1 VSELVAA
8 APAPVPAAPTVT
20 LSGAEKVAAL
30 LITIGTAAA
39 ARVMTKLPPDAV
51 EAVAAQL
58 LRTPA
63 VAADVRDQVL
73 GDTYTALFSQMSDV
87 QGGSQYALDL
97 FIEAFGEA
105 RGMTLLDKVHA
116 TMVRPPFDFLAKV
129 EPLQGAQL
137 LNAEHPQTI
146 AIVLA
151 HLEPR
156 TAARILTFL
165 EPATLQVE
173 VAHRIAVMEQ
183 TAPEA
188 IAMVEEGI
196 RRRMTTVVQS
206 STQVGGKKPV
216 AQVLNQVDRSTE
228 KAILQSLFELDHDT
242 AEEIRRFMFV
252 FEDIALLSDRDM
264 QRVMKEVDPRDL
276 ALALKAAP
284 EDLKEQFFRNMS
296 QRAAETLREEM
307 AVAGQ
312 VRIKN
317 VEEAQG
323 RIVEKVK
330 TLEDND
336 EIIINRGGDDG
347 LV

>member
-1 VSELVAA
+1 MTEIAV
-8 APAPVPAAPTVT
+8 APTTVPTPALVT
-20 LSGAEKVAAL
+20 MTGAQKVAAL
-30 LITIGTAAA
+30 LITIGTGAA

-58 LRTPA
+58 LRTPM

-73 GDTYTALFSQMSDV
+73 GDTYSALFSQMSET

-105 RGMTLLDKVHA
+105 AGMTLLDKVHA

-129 EPLQGAQL
+129 DPLQVAQQL
-137 LNAEHPQTI
+137 SSEHPQTI

-156 TAARILTFL
+156 VAANILKLL
-165 EPATLQVE
+165 EPASLQVE
-173 VAHRIAVMEQ
+173 VAHRIALTEQ
-183 TAPEA
+183 TTPEA
-188 IAMVEEGI
+188 IAMVEDGI

-206 STQVGGKKPV
+206 STQVGGKKPL

-228 KAILQSLFELDHDT
+228 KAILAELFERDSAT
-242 AEEIRRFMFV
+242 ADEVRKFMFV
-252 FEDIALLSDRDM
+252 FEDISLLDDRSM
-264 QRVMKEVDPRDL
+264 QRLMKDVDNKDL
-276 ALALKAAP
+276 ALALKNVN
-284 EDLKEQFFRNMS
+284 EELRQLFFRNMS
-296 QRAAETLREEM
+296 QRAAETLKEEM
-307 AVAGQ
+307 SLQTQ

-323 RIVEKVK
+323 RIVDIVK
-330 TLEDND
+330 RLEDGD
-336 EIIINRGGDDG
+336 EIVINRGGEDG

>member
-1 VSELVAA
+1 MTEMAVATT
-8 APAPVPAAPTVT
+8 VPAAPTVS
-20 LSGAEKVAAL
+20 LSGAQKVAAL

-39 ARVMTKLPPDAV
+39 ARVMTKLPPEAV

-63 VAADVRDQVL
+63 VPAEIRDQVL
-73 GDTYTALFSQMSDV
+73 GDTYSALFSQMSDL

-105 RGMTLLDKVHA
+105 RGMTLLDRVHA

-129 EPLQGAQL
+129 DPLQVAQQL
-137 LNAEHPQTI
+137 SSEHPQTI

-156 TAARILTFL
+156 AAANILKL
-165 EPATLQVE
+165 IDPPALQVE
-173 VAHRIAVMEQ
+173 VAHRIALTEQ
-183 TAPEA
+183 TTPDA

-196 RRRMTTVVQS
+196 KRRMTTVVQT
-206 STQVGGKKPV
+206 STQVGGKKPL

-228 KAILQSLFELDHDT
+228 KAILHELHEIDPET
-242 AEEIRRFMFV
+242 ANEVRKFMFV
-252 FEDIALLSDRDM
+252 FEDISLLDDRSM
-264 QRVMKEVDPRDL
+264 QRLMKDVDNKDL
-276 ALALKAAP
+276 ALALRNVN
-284 EDLKEQFFRNMS
+284 EELRQQFFRNMS

-307 AVAGQ
+307 ALGGQ
-312 VRIKN
+312 VRMKN

-323 RIVEKVK
+323 RVVEIVKR
-330 TLEDND
+330 LEDSD
-336 EIIINRGGDDG
+336 EIVINRGGDDG

>member
-1 VSELVAA
+1 MTEIAVATTTP
-8 APAPVPAAPTVT
+8 APAHIQ
-20 LSGAEKVAAL
+20 LKGAEKVAAL

-39 ARVMTKLPPDAV
+39 ARVMTKLPAEAV

-63 VAADVRDQVL
+63 VPPDIRDQVL
-73 GDTYTALFSQMSDV
+73 GDTYSALFSQMSDL

-105 RGMTLLDKVHA
+105 AGMTLLDKVHA

-129 EPLQGAQL
+129 DPLQVAQQL
-137 LNAEHPQTI
+137 SSEHPQTI

-156 TAARILTFL
+156 AAANILKL
-165 EPATLQVE
+165 LDPPALQVE
-173 VAHRIAVMEQ
+173 VAYRIALTEQ
-183 TAPEA
+183 TTPEA
-188 IAMVEEGI
+188 ISMVEDGI

-206 STQVGGKKPV
+206 STQVGGKKPL

-228 KAILQSLFELDHDT
+228 KAILAELHERDAET
-242 AEEIRRFMFV
+242 ADEVRKYMFV
-252 FEDIALLSDRDM
+252 FEDIKLLDDRSM
-264 QRVMKEVDPRDL
+264 QRLMKDLDNKDL
-276 ALALKAAP
+276 ALALKNVP
-284 EDLKEQFFRNMS
+284 EDLKAQFLRNMS

-307 AVAGQ
+307 SLSGQ
-312 VRIKN
+312 VKMKN

-323 RIVEKVK
+323 RIVEIVK
-330 TLEDND
+330 RLEDSD
-336 EIIINRGGDDG
+336 EIFIDRGGDDG

>member
-1 VSELVAA
+1 MVVATTT
-8 APAPVPAAPTVT
+8 PATPQIT
-20 LSGAEKVAAL
+20 LTGAQKVATL

-39 ARVMTKLPPDAV
+39 ARVMTKLPPEAV

-73 GDTYTALFSQMSDV
+73 GDTYSALFSQMSDL

-116 TMVRPPFDFLAKV
+116 TMVKPPFDFLSKV
-129 EPLQGAQL
+129 DPLQVAQQL
-137 LNAEHPQTI
+137 SSEHPQTI

-156 TAARILTFL
+156 AAANILKL
-165 EPATLQVE
+165 LDPPALQVE
-173 VAHRIAVMEQ
+173 VALRIALTEQ
-183 TAPEA
+183 TTPDA
-188 IAMVEEGI
+188 IAMVEDGI
-196 RRRMTTVVQS
+196 RRRMTTVVQT
-206 STQVGGKKPV
+206 STQVGGKKPL

-228 KAILQSLFELDHDT
+228 KAILQELHARDAET
-242 AEEIRRFMFV
+242 ADEVRKFMFV
-252 FEDIALLSDRDM
+252 FEDISLLDDRAM
-264 QRVMKEVDPRDL
+264 QRLMKDVDNKDL
-276 ALALKAAP
+276 ALALKNVN
-284 EDLKEQFFRNMS
+284 EELKQQFFRNMS

-307 AVAGQ
+307 SLQQQ
-312 VRIKN
+312 VRMKN

-323 RIVEKVK
+323 KIVEVVK
-330 TLEDND
+330 RLEDSD
-336 EIIINRGGDDG
+336 EIMINRGGDDG